1 MVCRAAS
8 ACRNN
13 FFSPQ
18 EKVMKVLAAI
28 LMFVTLG
35 VIAKAQIS
43 VTPAPARVI
52 SENNR
57 GVKNAPFSADAT
69 NESVQILPDGNR
81 IVRSSTSK
89 MYRNSEG
96 RFRQE
101 GTGGSGGM
109 LGSFYSFGDG
119 VSVFSPMG
127 GSFSLDT
134 TARVARVF
142 EGVAAQGIS
151 LAATA
156 PLAALKP
163 LEGIKL
169 SPAAI
174 AEIEAHNKAKGHGTV
189 DQSSLSPAAR
199 AEIEALKG
207 NAQAFR
213 VDAEKFKVDAEK
225 FRVEADK
232 MRAAAD
238 ELRVTTTVN
247 GTGIFSPSTHSKW
260 DTRTEEL
267 GEQNIEGVNA
277 RGTRTITTIP
287 AGAIGNERPIET
299 VYEKWYSTELQ
310 MIVYSKHSDPRFG
323 EQTYKLTNINRSE
336 PDASLFQVPT
346 GYKVVSD
353 GGKGTY
359 TYTPTTKAQQVERA
373 TGVRSAT
380 TGVRKVKPQQ
390 N

>member
-1 MVCRAAS
+1 
-8 ACRNN
+8 
-13 FFSPQ
+13 
-18 EKVMKVLAAI
+18 
-28 LMFVTLG
+28 MFVTLG
-35 VIAKAQIS
+35 VIARAQVA

-134 TARVARVF
+134 TLKVARVF
-142 EGVAAQGIS
+142 EGISAQGVS

-156 PLAALKP
+156 PLAAIRP
-163 LEGIKL
+163 LEGALTL
-169 SPAAI
+169 SSAAR
-174 AEIEAHNKAKGHGTV
+174 AEIEAHNKAKGLGTV

-225 FRVEADK
+225 FKVEADK

-238 ELRVTTTVN
+238 EIRVATTVN
-247 GTGIFSPSTHSKW
+247 GTGFFAPSTHSKW
-260 DTRTEEL
+260 ETRTEEL

-287 AGAIGNERPIET
+287 AGAIGNERAIET

-310 MIVYSKHSDPRFG
+310 MIVLSKHSDPRFG

-336 PDASLFQVPT
+336 PDSSLFQVPT

-353 GGKGTY
+353 GRQNSYVYNTA
-359 TYTPTTKAQQVERA
+359 TPTSKAQQVERS

-380 TGVRKVKPQQ
+380 SGVRKTKPQQ

>member
-1 MVCRAAS
+1 
-8 ACRNN
+8 
-13 FFSPQ
+13 
-18 EKVMKVLAAI
+18 
-28 LMFVTLG
+28 
-35 VIAKAQIS
+35 
-43 VTPAPARVI
+43 VI

-57 GVKNAPFSADAT
+57 GVKNAPFSADAI

-109 LGSFYSFGDG
+109 LGSFQTFGDG

-134 TARVARVF
+134 TLKVARVF
-142 EGVAAQGIS
+142 EGISAQGVS

-156 PLAALKP
+156 PLAAIRP
-163 LEGIKL
+163 IEGMKL

-174 AEIEAHNKAKGHGTV
+174 AEIEAHSKTKGQGTV
-189 DQSSLSPAAR
+189 DHSSLSPAAR

-207 NAQAFR
+207 NAQAFK
-213 VDAEKFKVDAEK
+213 VDAEKFKVDAERFK
-225 FRVEADK
+225 VEADK
-232 MRAAAD
+232 MKAAAD
-238 ELRVTTTVN
+238 EIRVATTIN
-247 GTGIFSPSTHSKW
+247 GTGFFAPSTHSKW
-260 DTRTEEL
+260 ETRTEEL

-310 MIVYSKHSDPRFG
+310 MIVLSKHSDPRFG

-336 PDASLFQVPT
+336 PDSTLFQVPT
-346 GYKVVSD
+346 GYKVVS
-353 GGKGTY
+353 GGGQNSYVYSTS
-359 TYTPTTKAQQVERA
+359 PTTSRAQQVERS

-380 TGVRKVKPQQ
+380 TGVRKTKPQQ